1 MVDFLAMHEKGTAHI
16 LIVDD
21 EAEIRLLLRRL
32 FEREGFLVSE
42 AKDGAELFAVLER
55 QPVSLITLDLR
66 LGGED
71 GLELARRVRM
81 KDNLPMVMIS
91 GKGDPIDRVVG
102 LELGADDYISK
113 PFHLREVL
121 ARVRAVLRR
130 YDIGAEASQP
140 DRGGGGRKY
149 RFADWMLDISRRELC
164 SRDGR
169 RQELTTAEFNL
180 LEILVARP
188 ARVLSRDNL
197 MDLLKGVEWSP
208 VDRTIDNLV
217 GRLRKKIERQPD
229 APELIKTVRGIGYV
243 FTGEVTPE

>member
-1 MVDFLAMHEKGTAHI
+1 MNEKDTAHI

-21 EAEIRLLLRRL
+21 EAEIRLMLRRL

-42 AKDGAELFAVLER
+42 AKDGAELFSALQR
-55 QPVSLITLDLR
+55 QPISLITLDLR

-81 KDNLPMVMIS
+81 KDNVPMVMIS
-91 GKGDPIDRVVG
+91 GKGDPIDRIVG

-130 YDIGAEASQP
+130 YDVGAEPSQP
-140 DRGGGGRKY
+140 DHGGGPRY
-149 RFADWMLDISRRELC
+149 RFADWVLDIAKRELC
-164 SRDGR
+164 AGDGK
-169 RQELTTAEFNL
+169 RQDLTTAEFNL
-180 LEILVARP
+180 LEIFVARP

-217 GRLRKKIERQPD
+217 GRLRKKIEKQPD
-229 APELIKTVRGIGYV
+229 APDLIKTVRGIGYV
-243 FTGEVTPE
+243 FTGEVMRD

>member
-1 MVDFLAMHEKGTAHI
+1 MNEKAAPHI

-21 EAEIRLLLRRL
+21 EAEIRLMLRRL
-32 FEREGFLVSE
+32 FEREGFGVFE
-42 AKDGAELFAVLER
+42 AKDGGELFAALDR
-55 QPVSLITLDLR
+55 HPVSLITLDLR

-81 KDNLPMVMIS
+81 KDNVPIVMIS

-121 ARVRAVLRR
+121 ARIRAVMRR
-130 YDIGAEASQP
+130 YETATEAAGR
-140 DRGGGGRKY
+140 DRGKTGAKHK
-149 RFADWMLDISRRELC
+149 FADWVLDISRRELC
-164 SRDGR
+164 STGGAR
-169 RQELTTAEFNL
+169 EVLTTAEFNL
-180 LEILVARP
+180 LEIFVARP

-197 MDLLKGVEWSP
+197 MDLLKGIEWTP

-217 GRLRKKIERQPD
+217 GRLRKKIEKQPD
-229 APELIKTVRGIGYV
+229 SPELIKTVRGIGYV
-243 FTGEVTPE
+243 FTGEVLRE

>member
-1 MVDFLAMHEKGTAHI
+1 MTGKGAPHI

-21 EAEIRLLLRRL
+21 EAEIRLMLRRL
-32 FEREGFLVSE
+32 FERESFVVSE
-42 AKDGAELFAVLER
+42 AKDGAELFATLNC
-55 QPVSLITLDLR
+55 QPISLITLDLR

-71 GLELARRVRM
+71 GLEIARRVRM
-81 KDNLPMVMIS
+81 KDNVPIVMIS

-130 YDIGAEASQP
+130 YEVAAEIASP
-140 DRGGGGRKY
+140 DRDKTGAKH
-149 RFADWMLDISRRELC
+149 RFADWVLDTSRRELC
-164 SRDGR
+164 STSGV

-180 LEILVARP
+180 LEIMVARP

-197 MDLLKGVEWSP
+197 MDLLKGSEWSP

-217 GRLRKKIERQPD
+217 GRVRKKIEKRPD

-243 FTGEVTPE
+243 FTGEVVRE

>member
-1 MVDFLAMHEKGTAHI
+1 MNEKAAPSL

-21 EAEIRLLLRRL
+21 EAEIRLMLRRL
-32 FEREGFLVSE
+32 FEREGFTVLE
-42 AKDGAELFAVLER
+42 AKDGHELFAALNNS
-55 QPVSLITLDLR
+55 PVSLVTLDLR

-71 GLELARRVRM
+71 GLELARQVRS
-81 KDNLPMVMIS
+81 KHNLPIVMIS

-130 YDIGAEASQP
+130 YEPSPEVSAPAAAKSGE
-140 DRGGGGRKY
+140 RY
-149 RFADWMLDISRRELC
+149 RFADWLLDIPRRDLC
-164 SRDGR
+164 SKAGV
-169 RQELTTAEFNL
+169 RQDLTTAEFNL
-180 LEILVARP
+180 LEIFVGRP

-217 GRLRKKIERQPD
+217 GRLRKKIEVNPD
-229 APELIKTVRGIGYV
+229 SPELIKTVRGVGYV
-243 FTGEVTPE
+243 FTGEVVRD

>member
-1 MVDFLAMHEKGTAHI
+1 MNEKAGPHI

-21 EAEIRLLLRRL
+21 EAEIRLMLRRL
-32 FEREGFLVSE
+32 FEREGFSVSE
-42 AKDGAELFAVLER
+42 AKDGAGLFATLDQQR
-55 QPVSLITLDLR
+55 VSVITLDLR

-81 KDNLPMVMIS
+81 KDNVPIVMIS

-121 ARVRAVLRR
+121 ARIRAVLRR
-130 YDIGAEASQP
+130 YDATAGAALP
-140 DRGGGGRKY
+140 DRDKAGAKH
-149 RFADWMLDISRRELC
+149 RFADWVLDISRRELC
-164 SRDGR
+164 SKNGV

-197 MDLLKGVEWSP
+197 MDLLKGIEWSP
-208 VDRTIDNLV
+208 VDRTIDNLI
-217 GRLRKKIERQPD
+217 GRLRKKIEKQPD

-243 FTGEVTPE
+243 FTGEVVRE